1 MSILNKS
8 ISYFPSKND
17 THGGVTVNLLQ
28 ILNSTKHEVIIRILR
43 AERDETIQ
51 KQIKEKLP
59 CFTVAGVFTR
69 RCESGLI
76 LPSGLAA
83 VDLDSAE
90 DYDVTLLLNELKK
103 IPCIAYIGLS
113 CRGKRLFAIVPLL
126 YPDKY
131 ARHYDRLI
139 KSFEDVGLPMGD
151 TCHKAISQPRFVSYN
166 TSETSYFNHD
176 AKQYNLLH
184 PEKIHHCIQPVKLNL
199 NSGFQ
204 AVPENPF
211 KWCDTQFQ
219 KSNAFIEGQRHSYIV
234 SLARYCN
241 IKGLSET
248 DTLNGCIA
256 AYNSDGFD
264 TSEITKIVKHIYS
277 SHTSGHNSLPFKSS
291 NQQLDKIL
299 SQSQSEITE
308 PANFTPTL
316 PVRHSCLILPQA
328 INHDHKYIGSDGLLY
343 NYKPGLPDLI

>member
-103 IPCIAYIGLS
+103 IPYIAYIGLS

-184 PEKIHHCIQPVKLNL
+184 PEKTHHYIEPVKLNS

-204 AVPENPF
+204 GVPENPF

-256 AYNSDGFD
+256 AYDTEGFD
-264 TSEITKIVKHIYS
+264 ELEISRIVKHIYLSHS
-277 SHTSGHNSLPFKSS
+277 SAHNTLPFKSS
-291 NQQLDKIL
+291 NQQVNENTGEARLNIADRDTL
-299 SQSQSEITE
+299 
-308 PANFTPTL
+308 TPTL
-316 PVRHSCLILPQA
+316 PVKQSYCLPPRL
-328 INHDHKYIGSDGLLY
+328 NSYGNYYFGLDGLLY
-343 NYKPGLPDLI
+343 NHRPGLPDLV